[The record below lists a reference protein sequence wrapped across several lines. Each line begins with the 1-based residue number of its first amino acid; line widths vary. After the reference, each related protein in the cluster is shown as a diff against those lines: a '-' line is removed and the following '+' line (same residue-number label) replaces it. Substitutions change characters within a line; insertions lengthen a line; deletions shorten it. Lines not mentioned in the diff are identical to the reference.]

1 MIQAYGPHSM
11 LFMQLAYNGPVLP
24 IVVFQKKFGPFICRS
39 IGTKSFVV
47 IQALIAYVGL
57 GYICTKWDYIM
68 RELTEGIWERWF
80 FLWVIVGVCS
90 ATGYGA
96 FLFLVRLFDN
106 GSKSFFVIGF
116 NCASFINLIILLS
129 TGGPMFAMKRS
140 DVDTDFDY
148 YVSSCYFHK
157 F

>member
-1 MIQAYGPHSM
+1 M

-24 IVVFQKKFGPFICRS
+24 IVVFQKKFGPSICRL
-39 IGTKSFVV
+39 IGTKTFVV
-47 IQALIAYVGL
+47 VQALIAYVGL
-57 GYICTKWDYIM
+57 GYICTKWDFIM

-80 FLWVIVGVCS
+80 FLWVIVGFCS

-106 GSKSFFVIGF
+106 RCKTFFVRGF
-116 NCASFINLIILLS
+116 NFGSPLNLIVLLS
-129 TGGPMFAMKRS
+129 TGGPMFAMKDS

-148 YVSSCYFHK
+148 YVNNNIAYLV
-157 F
+157 